1 MRNIYDIIAEQK
13 AMVDVNMAKYD
24 LDYVVETFNDYD
36 FYVQEGLG
44 DLGRKVIAFIKSII
58 EKIKELIRK
67 VINFFTGRGNR
78 EKQLNDIIEDA
89 NAGGGG
95 GGSSEP
101 ADSPKPETKKDGNEK
116 EDYKDRIKEKLKNQ
130 GVDIKDKKDEPKQK
144 SQPSK
149 PPQKKVKNIDEL
161 LHSSKQKVKMHVW
174 TSLRQKM
181 NFAILFINKIGES
194 IRTCVQKD
202 VTNTQVFTDLVI
214 DKVFRGAGDAQ
225 VHGNISIEERIRL
238 ELGEGR
244 DDELHEYTV
253 SVIADITLEYI
264 RETDSA
270 IKLLQQA
277 ERASESE
284 LNKMIQQANANGEDD
299 KKLNIIRTAANMVA
313 IVARVIST
321 GIVKAY
327 NEHNSLATRIAKEYK
342 ESQN

>member
-13 AMVDVNMAKYD
+13 AVVDVNMAKYD

-44 DLGRKVIAFIKSII
+44 DLGKKVIAFIKSII
-58 EKIKELIRK
+58 EKIKDLIRK

-89 NAGGGG
+89 NGGGG
-95 GGSSEP
+95 GEP
-101 ADSPKPETKKDGNEK
+101 ADSPKPETKKGGNEK
-116 EDYKDRIKEKLKNQ
+116 EDHKDRIKEKLKSQ

-144 SQPSK
+144 PQPSK

-181 NFAILFINKIGES
+181 NFAILFINKIGEA

-214 DKVFRGAGDAQ
+214 DKVFRGAGDVQ
-225 VHGNISIEERIRL
+225 GSIPIEERIRL

>member
-13 AMVDVNMAKYD
+13 AVVDVNMAKYD

-95 GGSSEP
+95 SSEP
-101 ADSPKPETKKDGNEK
+101 ADSPKPETKKDGNGK
-116 EDYKDRIKEKLKNQ
+116 EDHKDRIKEKLKNQ

-144 SQPSK
+144 SQPK

-174 TSLRQKM
+174 ASLRQKM

-214 DKVFRGAGDAQ
+214 DKVFRGAGDVQ
-225 VHGNISIEERIRL
+225 GNMPIEERIRL